1 MKSLQNFRDRH
12 NSFSPNP
19 SVFERVLVAVNYFSF
34 GLVGFIWLVINA
46 IRGGFLSPFLHIFL
60 QYHIFQSFFLVMFY
74 WLLTVFVSLI
84 AQILSFI
91 PFINMLVLK
100 LLFYLNAT
108 VFFGRYSV
116 VTGTVSLIIIYLA
129 LTSLQGQLSYVPWVS
144 DVIKRSVRR

>member
-1 MKSLQNFRDRH
+1 
-12 NSFSPNP
+12 
-19 SVFERVLVAVNYFSF
+19 
-34 GLVGFIWLVINA
+34 
-46 IRGGFLSPFLHIFL
+46 
-60 QYHIFQSFFLVMFY
+60 
-74 WLLTVFVSLI
+74 
-84 AQILSFI
+84 
-91 PFINMLVLK
+91 MLVLK